1 MSGSLCGHVLLPRIA
16 KIPAKNQG
24 CRHPAPAGGAA
35 QALLQLLCLFQRLQ
49 AMVADLL
56 WGQVGW
62 GGGFGG
68 RWRGRRQAGAGS
80 VGLVKDTSG
89 QRRMQSAGP
98 QPAHTVEAHRH
109 GHLPAIPGA
118 VVCEAVGP
126 AAHHCAKLQA
136 LHGLGYHQSGLL
148 RGWVRMGA
156 DGHFLRG
163 AGARPGSTQ
172 QTGRTDGQRQ
182 TCSATQGSCCGSSH
196 LVGGGKGGT
205 RCAWRRSLGSGR
217 RRRRRVVVAAGLG
230 VEAVQAAAHAETGR
244 GWAVEVCGRRG
255 CPCERPRATH
265 TAAAGC
271 RAARGFPSLAGP
283 VGHLG
288 VGKGRRRGVGARY
301 PAVRGPPLVT
311 TRPEGAGARESAP
324 ARPEPTCRPPWRAVK
339 LRQAR
344 NRARRSAGFG
354 PCQ

>member
-1 MSGSLCGHVLLPRIA
+1 MLLPPVA
-16 KIPAKNQG
+16 KIPTKNQG

-68 RWRGRRQAGAGS
+68 RWRGRRQAGAGG
-80 VGLVKDTSG
+80 VGLVKGIPAASGACSRQAPSQHTRWRLTVTATCWPFQVPWYVRPSAQRPTTAPSSRPCIGSDTTKVGS
-89 QRRMQSAGP
+89 
-98 QPAHTVEAHRH
+98 
-109 GHLPAIPGA
+109 
-118 VVCEAVGP
+118 CAVGYVV
-126 AAHHCAKLQA
+126 
-136 LHGLGYHQSGLL
+136 G
-148 RGWVRMGA
+148 MGA

-324 ARPEPTCRPPWRAVK
+324 ARPEPTCRPPWRAFK